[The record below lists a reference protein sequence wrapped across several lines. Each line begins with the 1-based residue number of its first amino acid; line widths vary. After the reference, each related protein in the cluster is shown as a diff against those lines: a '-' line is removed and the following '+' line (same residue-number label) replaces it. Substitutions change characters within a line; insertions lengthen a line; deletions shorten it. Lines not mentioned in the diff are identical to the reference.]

1 MSDVRPVGTM
11 DDEGF
16 VAAAPYETRLNHD
29 EHELNE
35 TTEK

>member
-1 MSDVRPVGTM
+1 MEQSTKNQK
-11 DDEGF
+11 
-16 VAAAPYETRLNHD
+16 YEYKPATRLNHD